1 MLSNISRDAVGP
13 IDARLMPG
21 ERLLWRGQP
30 DRRVYTFGG
39 PWYLIP
45 FSVMWAG
52 FAFVWEGLALTSGAP
67 PLFAVWGIPFC
78 AIGVYLVAGRFWVAG
93 REAERTT
100 YAITDRRVM
109 IQSGA
114 FARRYIE
121 LSLGSLPSPQL
132 EARADGIGTITF
144 GAVYPFPVWGA
155 AGWPGTS
162 RVPAFVAIR
171 EAGRV
176 FRLLEE
182 ARSGAA

>member
-1 MLSNISRDAVGP
+1 MLSNISRGAVSP
-13 IDARLMPG
+13 IDSRLMPG
-21 ERLLWRGQP
+21 ERVLWRGLP
-30 DRRVYTFGG
+30 DRRAYTFRG

-45 FSVMWAG
+45 FSIIWAG
-52 FAFVWEGLALTSGAP
+52 FAFVWEGAALTSGAP

-78 AIGVYLVAGRFWVAG
+78 AVGLYFVAGRFWVAA
-93 REAERTT
+93 READRTT

-114 FARRYIE
+114 FAPRFIE
-121 LSLGSLPSPQL
+121 LSLGSLPSPLL
-132 EARADGIGTITF
+132 EERADGIGTITF
-144 GAVYPFPVWGA
+144 GAAYPFQTWGA
-155 AGWPGTS
+155 AGWPGTGRS
-162 RVPAFVAIR
+162 PALVAIR